1 MIFSGCGALIFVID
15 AQDDYLEALAKLN
28 TTVAK
33 AHHVNPAIRLEVF
46 IHKVDGLTEDSK
58 MSAQQDIVQRAH
70 EDLGEQGLQVIKI
83 S

>member
-33 AHHVNPAIRLEVF
+33 AFHVNPAIRLEVF
-46 IHKVDGLTEDSK
+46 IHKVNYS
-58 MSAQQDIVQRAH
+58 SSSSFA
-70 EDLGEQGLQVIKI
+70 
-83 S
+83 SSSSSPSSSPSS